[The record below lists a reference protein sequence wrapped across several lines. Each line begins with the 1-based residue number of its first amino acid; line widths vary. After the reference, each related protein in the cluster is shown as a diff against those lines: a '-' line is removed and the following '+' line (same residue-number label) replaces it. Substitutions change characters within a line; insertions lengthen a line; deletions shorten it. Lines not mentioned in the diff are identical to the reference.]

1 MMETVFHSDDLPPT
15 ERLARFDAF
24 QVDSPHPMRVESGEP
39 TRFSATARALD
50 LAAVNVVEL
59 TCSPSD
65 VRRTPRLIRRC
76 DPELYSVVFALRGG
90 LGVVQDAREAELGPF
105 DFALYD
111 SSRPFD
117 VKIAADRGTAALVRA
132 HVPRA
137 LLPLPADRSAELMAV
152 PLPGREGVGSLL
164 TQFLTS
170 LTTDSAAYRPADAPR
185 LGTVALDLLT
195 AVLAHHLDADARVPD
210 ESRQRALMLRIEAF
224 VQQHLHDPELSP
236 GAIAAAHHI
245 SVSYLHR
252 LFRARDNTVAA
263 WIRDQRLERA
273 RRDLTDRTLRTVPVH
288 RIAAR
293 CGFPDHATFTRAF
306 RAAYDLPPRDYR
318 HRALA
323 SPA

>member
-1 MMETVFHSDDLPPT
+1 MMETVFHSEDLPPA

-24 QVDSPHPMRVESGEP
+24 QGDSLYPIRMESSDRA
-39 TRFSATARALD
+39 RFSATARALD
-50 LAAVNVVEL
+50 LATVNVIEL

-65 VRRTPRLIRRC
+65 VQRTPRLIRRC
-76 DPELYSVVFALRGG
+76 DPELYSVIFALRGG
-90 LGVVQDAREAELGPF
+90 LGVVRDGQEVELGPF
-105 DFALYD
+105 DFALHD

-117 VKIAADRGTAALVRA
+117 MRIAADRGTATLVHAL
-132 HVPRA
+132 VPRA
-137 LLPLPADRSAELMAV
+137 LLPLPADRSAGLIAV

-170 LTTDSAAYRPADAPR
+170 LTTDSAAYLPADAPR

-210 ESRQRALMLRIEAF
+210 GSRQRALLLRIEAF

-236 GAIAAAHHI
+236 GSIAAAHHI

-252 LFRARDNTVAA
+252 LFRARDDTVAA
-263 WIRDQRLERA
+263 WIRGQRLERA
-273 RRDLTDRTLRTVPVH
+273 RRDLTDRTLRTVAVH

-293 CGFPDHATFTRAF
+293 WGFPDHTTFTRAF

-318 HRALA
+318 RQALD